1 MGKNN
6 AVKSLSKVIANI
18 SLHKLILMHT
28 NKPESKHFLESEIA
42 EYRSVAQLRSQ
53 EFNWN
58 DSDKRMICKISL
70 KILRNTKE
78 KKYPD
83 LEFSDKESEKTVSE
97 TVNDLL

>member
-18 SLHKLILMHT
+18 SLHKLILVHT
-28 NKPESKHFLESEIA
+28 NKPKLKHFLESEIT
-42 EYRSVAQLRSQ
+42 EYRSVAQVKSQ

-58 DSDKRMICKISL
+58 DSDKRRICEISL

-78 KKYPD
+78 KKYQD
-83 LEFSDKESEKTVSE
+83 LEFSDKEAEKTVSE
-97 TVNDLL
+97 TVKDLL